1 MHVSVTAQEER
12 RLKKV
17 QQELTAAREARVV
30 PVGDAAALVE
40 YMLDTA
46 AEEMTFE
53 ISRCR
58 PHLVRAWHS
67 RIHARSSATCE
78 CCSLAPRV
86 HCVTQNEAFFAHLT
100 EAIKT
105 EKFSSRSRVERVTE
119 LEGLLSVVEVCHGK
133 CWPSSSHVTLTRFI
147 CASHPLLG
155 RGEEAR

>member
-1 MHVSVTAQEER
+1 LLGGNTRRNCKPTPRSCSRCGDQPTHPSRKHRPHFALLICAVRRSLPVHVSVSAQEER

-46 AEEMTFE
+46 AEEMAFE

-67 RIHARSSATCE
+67 
-78 CCSLAPRV
+78 PY
-86 HCVTQNEAFFAHLT
+86 
-100 EAIKT
+100 
-105 EKFSSRSRVERVTE
+105 SRVLKRH
-119 LEGLLSVVEVCHGK
+119 L
-133 CWPSSSHVTLTRFI
+133 
-147 CASHPLLG
+147 
-155 RGEEAR
+155 